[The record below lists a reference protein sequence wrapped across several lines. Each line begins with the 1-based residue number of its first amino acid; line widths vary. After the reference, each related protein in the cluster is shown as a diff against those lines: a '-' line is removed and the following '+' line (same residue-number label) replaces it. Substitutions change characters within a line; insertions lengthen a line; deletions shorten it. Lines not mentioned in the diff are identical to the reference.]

1 MIRRINWRL
10 VLKSFGWVICL
21 AGLVVLMG
29 FIDNKKHAVV
39 CKDVKVLIPGADN
52 FIERE
57 EIDVILK
64 QGQGMLI
71 GRKLAQINLEAIEKN
86 IKSNPYI
93 AFAKVYADMD
103 GLIHVEVKQRE
114 PVLRIINASD
124 QDFYVDK
131 NGLKM
136 PVSPNFTANV
146 LAANG
151 KIMEHFSGKVDTLI
165 TRIAKDL
172 YVTALYIKK
181 DTLWD
186 AQIEQI
192 FVNEKN
198 DIELIPRVGNQRI
211 ILGTADSLAVKMKN
225 LLAFYKQAIPKVGWD
240 TYKTISIKYTNQ
252 IVCEKS
258 KIDSLPSGG
267 KKPVEQ
273 ATDMTEESIADSV
286 IKEKPGKTN
295 NNKLNKSI

>member
-192 FVNEKN
+192 FVNE
-198 DIELIPRVGNQRI
+198 
-211 ILGTADSLAVKMKN
+211 
-225 LLAFYKQAIPKVGWD
+225 
-240 TYKTISIKYTNQ
+240 
-252 IVCEKS
+252 
-258 KIDSLPSGG
+258 
-267 KKPVEQ
+267 
-273 ATDMTEESIADSV
+273 
-286 IKEKPGKTN
+286 
-295 NNKLNKSI
+295 